1 ITYYFQLKICTDNN
15 MESWFW
21 ILGWILSILTITGNG
36 FIVLLVISQRKLRT
50 KTNAFIV
57 SLAVADFCVGA
68 FAFPSLF
75 FCEIRDGCNWPRPYA
90 SWVDFIRW
98 LFAYAS
104 IMNLCS
110 LALDRIVLSVC
121 SALLEIIFSCM
132 LIFCFIS
139 MVTVVCKQTR
149 SSSILAKQ
157 LRFNHGG
164 FKFNAYDKSAVVM
177 LAVVVGFALACCA
190 IYMRCAFDQI
200 WGNQTT
206 HDHLSCKNDFKYKIP
221 MFVLNS
227 AINPLAYAL
236 FKRDIKRALK
246 GHKLTSEVAR

>member
-1 ITYYFQLKICTDNN
+1 

-90 SWVDFIRW
+90 SWVDFKRQ

-104 IMNLCS
+104 ITNLCS
-110 LALDRIVLSVC
+110 LALDQYIYGCCEATKKSRHHDCAMCQLTSISSVIPLCLVIFALVMVLYLTFSSCRIVVRVF
-121 SALLEIIFSCM
+121 SALLEIFLSCM
-132 LIFCFIS
+132 LQLVAQFTCDVRLFRFGETIQL
-139 MVTVVCKQTR
+139 TVRVKMA
-149 SSSILAKQ
+149 SNI
-157 LRFNHGG
+157 
-164 FKFNAYDKSAVVM
+164 
-177 LAVVVGFALACCA
+177 
-190 IYMRCAFDQI
+190 
-200 WGNQTT
+200 
-206 HDHLSCKNDFKYKIP
+206 KYHC
-221 MFVLNS
+221 
-227 AINPLAYAL
+227 L
-236 FKRDIKRALK
+236 F
-246 GHKLTSEVAR
+246 